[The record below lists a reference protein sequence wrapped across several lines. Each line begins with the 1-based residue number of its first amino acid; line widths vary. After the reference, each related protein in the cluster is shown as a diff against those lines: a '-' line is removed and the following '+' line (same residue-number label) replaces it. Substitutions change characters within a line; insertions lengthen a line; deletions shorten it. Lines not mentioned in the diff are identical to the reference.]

1 LPADC
6 LSDAPSTAAGAA
18 LSDGLEGIQQKKE
31 GTNVEEEAEKEE
43 EEEEEEEDSQ
53 GRLLIMIIRSDQSHL
68 VMTCLA
74 SMASAQLYLDWTK

>member
-31 GTNVEEEAEKEE
+31 GTNV
-43 EEEEEEEDSQ
+43 EEDSQ